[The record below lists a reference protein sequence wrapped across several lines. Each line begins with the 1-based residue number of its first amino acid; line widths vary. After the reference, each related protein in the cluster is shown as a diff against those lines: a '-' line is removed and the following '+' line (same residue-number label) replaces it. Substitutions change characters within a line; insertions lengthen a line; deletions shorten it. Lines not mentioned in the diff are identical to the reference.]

1 LGGVVGRLAY
11 GRRVQVRESV
21 EEAAMLRAVFVRTL
35 KPGVTYQQFRDAWMP
50 EQVYG
55 RYPAKTSVGR
65 NVGDDRQ
72 VITVLEMDVSAE
84 EFTLVAPT
92 LTRPDAVD
100 RLAEIVESTQLEG
113 VYDDVFAP
121 DSF

>member
-1 LGGVVGRLAY
+1 MVAVFQA
-11 GRRVQVRESV
+11 RESV

-50 EQVYG
+50 EQVDG
-55 RYPAKTSVGR
+55 RYPARTSVGR

-84 EFTLVAPT
+84 EFAVVAPM